1 MYYVDMDEQTA
12 VFIIQYASILQ
23 DIDENQCRE
32 VRGRSFLSSLFF
44 AELRVSKMYIK
55 VVWINKSDF
64 KLTPHS
70 KTITWDIIILYLC

>member
-12 VFIIQYASILQ
+12 VNIILIQYASILQ

-32 VRGRSFLSSLFF
+32 VRVRSLLLSSLSF

-55 VVWINKSDF
+55 SGLK
-64 KLTPHS
+64 
-70 KTITWDIIILYLC
+70 

>member
-32 VRGRSFLSSLFF
+32 VRVRSLLLSSLSF
-44 AELRVSKMYIK
+44 AELHVSKMYIK
-55 VVWINKSDF
+55 GGLKKQKRF
-64 KLTPHS
+64 
-70 KTITWDIIILYLC
+70 

>member
-32 VRGRSFLSSLFF
+32 VRVRSLLLSSLSF
-44 AELRVSKMYIK
+44 AELRVSKMNIK
-55 VVWINKSDF
+55 GGLKKQKRF
-64 KLTPHS
+64 
-70 KTITWDIIILYLC
+70 

>member
-12 VFIIQYASILQ
+12 VNIILIQYASILQ

-32 VRGRSFLSSLFF
+32 VRVRSLLLSSLSF

-55 VVWINKSDF
+55 GGLKKQKRF
-64 KLTPHS
+64 
-70 KTITWDIIILYLC
+70 

>member
-32 VRGRSFLSSLFF
+32 VRVRSLLLSSLSF
-44 AELRVSKMYIK
+44 AELRVPILYIK
-55 VVWINKSDF
+55 GGLKRQKRF
-64 KLTPHS
+64 
-70 KTITWDIIILYLC
+70 

>member
-12 VFIIQYASILQ
+12 VNIILIQYASILQ

-32 VRGRSFLSSLFF
+32 VRVRSLLLSRLSF

-55 VVWINKSDF
+55 SGLK
-64 KLTPHS
+64 
-70 KTITWDIIILYLC
+70 

>member
-32 VRGRSFLSSLFF
+32 VRVRSLLLSRLSF

-55 VVWINKSDF
+55 SGLK
-64 KLTPHS
+64 
-70 KTITWDIIILYLC
+70 

>member
-32 VRGRSFLSSLFF
+32 VRVRSLLLFSLSF
-44 AELRVSKMYIK
+44 AKLHVPKMYIK
-55 VVWINKSDF
+55 GGLKKQKRF
-64 KLTPHS
+64 
-70 KTITWDIIILYLC
+70 

>member
-12 VFIIQYASILQ
+12 VNIILIQYASILQ

-55 VVWINKSDF
+55 GGLKKHKRF
-64 KLTPHS
+64 
-70 KTITWDIIILYLC
+70 